1 MVKWTVI
8 YGSSKGAKDS
18 TVVDVPDTFKTAHEV
33 REALVSGQV
42 PDAVFDA
49 GSIVGVMRFTAP
61 ATGGFRVG

>member
-33 REALVSGQV
+33 REALVSGHV

-49 GSIVGVMRFTAP
+49 ASIIGVMRFSLP
-61 ATGGFRVG
+61 ATAGFGVG